1 MSYIN
6 FKPSQLINTDYTTS
20 REIIRTNRAG
30 AYISTTLS
38 GCNTRKY
45 HGLLICATNPED
57 HEKHV
62 LLSQLDET
70 IVQRGNRFR
79 IGTRRYKNGY
89 FDPLGNKYLHRFEY
103 DKIPRFT
110 YKAGGVV
117 LSKERLLVSNRQQF
131 LIRYTLEEAKS
142 PTKLQL
148 QPFLAFRN
156 IHALSQAN
164 PLTSMQYREV
174 ENGIAISLY
183 EGYPLLFMQVSK
195 SIKYNH
201 QPDWHYRLEY
211 TKEKE
216 RGYDYMEDL
225 LVSGSFEIELEKGDS
240 VIFSA
245 SLIEEDTSILKRTF
259 ASELS
264 KRTRQHSITD
274 SLKNAATQFIWHRG
288 DRDDIIAGFPW
299 YNSLTRQTFVALP
312 GLRLTQADRKLGI
325 SVLNSYLPYLQ
336 RGLLPE
342 SISDTELRYES
353 ADLPLWLIWSIQMLK
368 KQGVRLKQ
376 IHELYGE
383 AINSILYHIREGN
396 AVVNM
401 LENGLLFSANEGRA
415 HTWMNSYA
423 WDHPVVPR
431 YGMPV
436 EINALWYN
444 AVNFAIEL
452 AKFRGDNEFIA
463 TWKPLAGRIGEA
475 FIDAFWSDD
484 RKYLADVYNGFY
496 TDWSV
501 RPNMVIA
508 AAMEYT
514 PLNLEQQKLILDTV
528 THQLLTPRGL
538 RTLSPSDPS
547 FKGMAVGSVDDR
559 EAAIHMGA
567 VHPWLLQ
574 FYAEANLRV
583 HKKSGVAH
591 IRRLIAG
598 FKEEMTE
605 NCLGTVSEMYDGN
618 PPHAARG
625 AVSQAWNIAALLYA
639 NQLANKLSKK
649 QGAASPR
656 AEQSL

>member
-6 FKPSQLINTDYTTS
+6 FKPSQLTNTDYATS

-30 AYISTTLS
+30 AYISTTLN

-45 HGLLICATNPED
+45 HGLLICALDPDSND
-57 HEKHV
+57 KHV
-62 LLSQLDET
+62 LLSQLDES
-70 IVQRGNRFR
+70 ILQRGNRLR
-79 IGTRRYKNGY
+79 LSTRRYENGY
-89 FDPLGNKYLHRFEY
+89 YDPLGNKYLHRFEY
-103 DKIPRFT
+103 DKIPRLT

-131 LIRYTLEEAKS
+131 LIRYTLEDAKS

-156 IHALSQAN
+156 IHSLSQAN
-164 PLTSMQYREV
+164 SLSSLQYHEV
-174 ENGIAISLY
+174 ENGLAISLY

-195 SIKYNH
+195 PIKYTH
-201 QPDWHYRLEY
+201 KPDWHYRLEY

-216 RGYDYMEDL
+216 RGYDYLEDL
-225 LVSGSFEIELEKGDS
+225 LVSGSFEIELEKGES

-245 SLIEEDTSILKRTF
+245 SLMEEDSSTLKRTF
-259 ASELS
+259 ATELS
-264 KRTRQHSITD
+264 KRTRQQSITD
-274 SLKNAATQFIWHRG
+274 SLKNAATQFIWLRG
-288 DRDDIIAGFPW
+288 DKDDIIAGFPW
-299 YNSLTRQTFVALP
+299 YNSLSRQTFVALP
-312 GLRLTQADRKLGI
+312 GLRLTQSNRQLGI
-325 SVLNSYLPYLQ
+325 SVLNSYLPYLH

-342 SISDTELRYES
+342 SITDKELKYES
-353 ADLPLWLIWSIQMLK
+353 ADLPLWFIWSIQMLK
-368 KQGVRLKQ
+368 KQGIRLKQ
-376 IHELYGE
+376 IQELYGE
-383 AINSILYHIREGN
+383 AIFSIVQHIRDGN

-401 LENGLLFSANEGRA
+401 LENGLLFSANEGKA

-423 WDHPVVPR
+423 WGRPVVAR

-436 EINALWYN
+436 ELNALWYN

-452 AKFRGDNEFIA
+452 AKFIGDSDFIA
-463 TWKPLAGRIGEA
+463 AWKPLVAKIGES
-475 FIDAFWSDD
+475 FIDAFWSAD
-484 RKYLADVYNGFY
+484 RSYLADVYNGFY

-528 THQLLTPRGL
+528 THQLLTSRGL
-538 RTLSPSDPS
+538 RTLSPSDPNFS
-547 FKGMAVGSVDDR
+547 GMVAGSVDER
-559 EAAIHMGA
+559 EAVIHSGA

-574 FYAEANLRV
+574 FYAEAYLRV
-583 HKKSGVAH
+583 HRKSGVAH

-598 FKEEMTE
+598 FREEMTE
-605 NCLGTVSEMYDGN
+605 NCLGTVSEFYDGN
-618 PPHAARG
+618 PPHTARG

-639 NQLANKLSKK
+639 NQLANKLSKT
-649 QGAASPR
+649 QGNVNPK
-656 AEQSL
+656 AE